1 MIRILLALIT
11 IILVSPSAHA
21 EIYKCRADDGTVMFS
36 DEPCDTKA
44 EVAFETP
51 NRDFDE
57 VIGNASPYEEQPIA
71 AAKVY
76 SDDFAPHAQKIGE
89 CILPGE
95 YNNSIEN
102 QSSPMLPGWRI
113 VLFYGPE
120 DNHREFEITMQYNRN
135 PRSDGTLYVWLDT
148 ITIRKEG
155 KPYDPP
161 SMATVQTYTK
171 IGNGRW
177 KIRLEE

>member
-1 MIRILLALIT
+1 MIRILLALIALT
-11 IILVSPSAHA
+11 LVSPGVKA
-21 EIYKCRADDGTVMFS
+21 EIYKCTAEDGTVTFS

-51 NRDFDE
+51 NRNFDE
-57 VIGNASPYEEQPIA
+57 VIGNASPYPEQPIA

-76 SDDFAPHAQKIGE
+76 GDDFAPHAKKIGE

-95 YNNSIEN
+95 YNNSFEN

-120 DNHREFEITMQYNRN
+120 DNRKEYEITMQYGRN

-148 ITIRKEG
+148 ITIRKDG
-155 KPYDPP
+155 KPFDPP
-161 SMATVQTYTK
+161 AMAAVQRFRK
-171 IGNGRW
+171 IGSGKW
-177 KIRLEE
+177 KIRLE